1 MDKHFEQYF
10 VLRCRADKYKY
21 MSEREDK
28 VSKLSLVKV
37 ELIGII
43 ALVELKEFDT
53 SVA

>member
-10 VLRCRADKYKY
+10 VLRCRADKY

-28 VSKLSLVKV
+28 VSKLSLLVKV
-37 ELIGII
+37 ELISII

>member
-10 VLRCRADKYKY
+10 VLRCRADKY

-37 ELIGII
+37 ELIRII

>member
-10 VLRCRADKYKY
+10 VLRCRADKY

-43 ALVELKEFDT
+43 GLVELKEFDR

>member
-10 VLRCRADKYKY
+10 VLRCRADKY

-37 ELIGII
+37 ELISII
-43 ALVELKEFDT
+43 GPVALKKFDR

>member
-10 VLRCRADKYKY
+10 VLRYRADKY

-28 VSKLSLVKV
+28 LSKPSLVQV

-43 ALVELKEFDT
+43 GLVELKEFDT